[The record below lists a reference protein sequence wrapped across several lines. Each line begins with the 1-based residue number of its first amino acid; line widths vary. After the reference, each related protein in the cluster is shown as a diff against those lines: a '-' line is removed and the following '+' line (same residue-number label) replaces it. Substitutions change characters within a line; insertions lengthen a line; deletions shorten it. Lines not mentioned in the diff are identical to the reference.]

1 MGPPLALVPY
11 LSLLFIVKGQALSA
25 ALIGIKVLSLWMV
38 FTSASLLYISPPS
51 RDTGKTLSFPVAQ
64 C

>member
-1 MGPPLALVPY
+1 MEPPLALLPY

-25 ALIGIKVLSLWMV
+25 SLMGIKVLSLWIV
-38 FTSASLLYISPPS
+38 FVSASLLHISPLS